1 MDSVSSDLSAPAL
14 LVAMPQVLDP
24 FFHRSVVLL
33 IHHDEDGGFGFV
45 VNRSTAVSL
54 ADVLASMQI
63 PWTGAAGDTTFFGGP
78 VEPQIGSVLYA
89 SASAS
94 ATSALIAPGLVFSQ
108 DLGDLTR
115 LAATPPPHL
124 RFLLGHAGW
133 GEGQLIDEI
142 LRNDWLVQPVDL
154 DIVFDPNPEGT
165 WERCLRRAGLDP
177 ATLPSW
183 TEPVDEEVAN

>member
-1 MDSVSSDLSAPAL
+1 MDSASSDLIAPAL

-33 IHHDEDGGFGFV
+33 IHHDEDGSFGFV

-54 ADVLASMQI
+54 TEVLQSMTI
-63 PWTGAAGDTTFFGGP
+63 AWGGPARETTFFGGP
-78 VEPQIGSVLYA
+78 VGPQVGSVLHGGEEP
-89 SASAS
+89 SP
-94 ATSALIAPGLVFSQ
+94 TSARIAPGLVFTQ

-115 LAATPPPHL
+115 LAAAPPR
-124 RFLLGHAGW
+124 RFRLLLGHAGW
-133 GEGQLIDEI
+133 ESGQLLDEI
-142 LRNDWLVQPVDL
+142 LRNDWLVRPLDL
-154 DIVFDPNPEGT
+154 DIVFDGDPEGA
-165 WERCLRRAGLDP
+165 WERCVRRAGLDP